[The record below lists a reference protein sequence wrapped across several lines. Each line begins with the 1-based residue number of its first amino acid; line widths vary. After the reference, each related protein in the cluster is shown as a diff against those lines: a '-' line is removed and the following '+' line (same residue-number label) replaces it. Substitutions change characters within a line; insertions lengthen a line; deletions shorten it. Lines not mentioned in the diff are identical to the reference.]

1 MEWTIIAF
9 IAVVLTQLV
18 TKLRLRK
25 LKSKLNGIQPHLEK
39 VRGNLLEAE
48 KDYELIKLKSSD
60 SEGRLT
66 HLKEAVSELEKRLK
80 KPKVADASVDERA
93 RLSAELTN
101 PINLEA

>member
-1 MEWTIIAF
+1 MEWTIVAF
-9 IAVVLTQLV
+9 LAVVFAQLL

-25 LKSKLNGIQPHLEK
+25 LKHKLDEIQPHIEK
-39 VRGNLLEAE
+39 VRGDLFEAE
-48 KDYELIKLKSSD
+48 KGFELLKLKSSD

-66 HLKEAVSELEKRLK
+66 HLKDAVSELEKRLK
-80 KPKVADASVDERA
+80 EPRVADLSADERA